1 MRWWVIKLKVH
12 SSWHVAAAS
21 LFFVVGVAAA
31 LFMRMPT
38 WIGLALMPVLVAMFF
53 NQSGYMLIL
62 ITVVAL
68 TIGLSYGSAHLVSRD
83 VYKAFVGKIVLVEG
97 RVKEDVSKSASG
109 SWSLQLDSV
118 KINDSVLPGVILA
131 TGRTTGGALRGDTVY
146 LQGQVRAGFGSFPA
160 TLSILSIQQVARSPT
175 SDIGRVVRD
184 GFADKVREVINEPQA
199 SLGIGFL
206 TGQKSALSEELSE
219 ALKIA
224 GLTHI
229 VVASGYNLTIL
240 VRMARKVL
248 LKVSKYLS
256 ALSASVMILGFM
268 AITGL
273 SPSMTRAG
281 LVSGM
286 SLLSWYYG
294 HVFHPFILLPVAAA
308 ITVALQP
315 SYVWGDLGWQ
325 LSFAAFAGVMIV
337 GPLLQAYFFG
347 AKEPGMFRGIL
358 GETIAAH
365 IVTVPIIALS
375 FGTISNVAII
385 ANILVVPLVPIA
397 MLLTFICGMMVL
409 FHLPLIGWIAT
420 PTSWLLEYMVNV
432 ATFVAE
438 IPWSQAAIELA
449 PVIWLAYTVLLG
461 VACFWMWR
469 QTKYDFRSGEPKVC

>member
-1 MRWWVIKLKVH
+1 MRWWVMKLKVH
-12 SSWHVAAAS
+12 SSWHVATAS

-31 LFMRMPT
+31 LVIRIPA
-38 WIGLALMPVLVAMFF
+38 WIGLAFLPMLIVMFF
-53 NQSGYMLIL
+53 HQSAYMLVL
-62 ITVVAL
+62 IGIGAL
-68 TIGLSYGSAHLVSRD
+68 IIGISYGSAHLVSRD
-83 VYKAFVGKIVLVEG
+83 TYGVFIQKIVTVEG
-97 RVKEDVSKSASG
+97 RVKEDISKSASG
-109 SWSLQLDSV
+109 SWSLQLDGVTIDGAS
-118 KINDSVLPGVILA
+118 LPGTILT
-131 TGRTTGGALRGDTVY
+131 TGRTTGGALRGDKVV
-146 LQGQVRAGFGSFPA
+146 LQGQVRDGFGSFPA
-160 TLSILSIQQVARSPT
+160 AVSIHTIQQVARSPT

-184 GFADKVREVINEPQA
+184 GFADKVREVIKEPQA

-219 ALKIA
+219 ALKVA

-240 VRMARKVL
+240 VRMARKL
-248 LKVSKYLS
+248 LIRTSKYLS
-256 ALSASVMILGFM
+256 ALSASIMILGFM

-337 GPLLQAYFFG
+337 GPLLQVYFFG
-347 AKEPGMFRGIL
+347 PQEPGMFRGIL

-365 IVTVPIIALS
+365 IVTIPIIALS
-375 FGTISNVAII
+375 FGTLSNVAII
-385 ANILVVPLVPIA
+385 ANVLVVPLVPLA
-397 MLLTFICGMMVL
+397 MLLTFICGIAVL
-409 FHLPLIGWIAT
+409 LHIPFVEWIAT

-438 IPWSQAAIELA
+438 IPWAQASVGLPAFL
-449 PVIWLAYTVLLG
+449 WLGYGLL
-461 VACFWMWR
+461 VAASCLWMWR
-469 QTKYDFRSGEPKVC
+469 KTKYDFRSGEPKVC